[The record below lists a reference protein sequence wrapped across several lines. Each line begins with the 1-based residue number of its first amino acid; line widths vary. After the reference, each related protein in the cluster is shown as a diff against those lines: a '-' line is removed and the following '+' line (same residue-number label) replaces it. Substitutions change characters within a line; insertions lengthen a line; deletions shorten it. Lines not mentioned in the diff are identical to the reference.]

1 MSQIIY
7 PEDPDF
13 DTARAIFN
21 AMIDRRPA
29 RIVKCAAT
37 QEVASAVR
45 DAKAD
50 GLSVSVYGG
59 GHSVAGAAVA
69 DGAACI
75 DLRGMDGVVV
85 DAQSATAR
93 VGGGAR
99 WGQVDAAAQEHGLAV
114 TGGRVS
120 TTGVG
125 GLALGSGSGWLERK
139 LGFSCDNLIS
149 AEVVTA
155 AGEIVTASESENSE
169 LFWAI
174 RGGGGNF
181 GIVTEF
187 TFKLSPVGPIVLG
200 GMLLYPAVL
209 AGPVLKNWRDFMRT
223 APDEVGSAVALITA
237 PDAPFVPEP
246 ARGKPCVG
254 VVICYA
260 GDVDEGSQVVT
271 PLTDFGP
278 PVANL
283 VGPMPYVEVQK
294 LLDPAN
300 APGNRNYWTADFY
313 NELPDDAIEAL
324 VANGIPAA
332 SPLTQIIVAAG
343 GGAVSRV
350 PFDATAFSSRDASV
364 NIHYLSAWPQDQA
377 LDAANIAYT
386 KQVSQAMK
394 PWSSGRVYLNYIGDE
409 GSERVSAAFE
419 PERFA
424 RLRSIKKAWDPE
436 NIFRHN
442 QNIPPA

>member
-1 MSQIIY
+1 M
-7 PEDPDF
+7 
-13 DTARAIFN
+13 
-21 AMIDRRPA
+21 
-29 RIVKCAAT
+29 
-37 QEVASAVR
+37 
-45 DAKAD
+45 
-50 GLSVSVYGG
+50 
-59 GHSVAGAAVA
+59 
-69 DGAACI
+69 
-75 DLRGMDGVVV
+75 
-85 DAQSATAR
+85 
-93 VGGGAR
+93 
-99 WGQVDAAAQEHGLAV
+99 
-114 TGGRVS
+114 S

-139 LGFSCDNLIS
+139 LGFSCDNLVS

-155 AGEIVTASESENSE
+155 AGEIVTASESENAD

-200 GMLLYPAVL
+200 GLLLYPADL
-209 AGPVLKNWRDFMRT
+209 AGPVLRNWRDFMQA

-237 PDAPFVPEP
+237 PPAPFVPEP

-260 GDVDEGSQVVT
+260 GDVDEGRRVVA
-271 PLTDFGP
+271 PLTEFGP

-300 APGNRNYWTADFY
+300 PPGNRNYWTADFY
-313 NELPDDAIEAL
+313 NELPDDAVEAL

-350 PFDATAFSSRDASV
+350 PFDATAFSSRDARI
-364 NIHYLSAWPQDQA
+364 NIHYLSTWPQDET

-409 GSERVSAAFE
+409 GSERVAAAFE

-424 RLRSIKKAWDPE
+424 RLRSIKKAWDPD